1 MSRHS
6 NLPNI
11 LYVYVENKFL
21 DKSEGLTE
29 AIWHGVFAREGE
41 VLLTHLL
48 LETGA
53 HWTGVPLHGIHHKPN
68 FIPKKSGVL
77 QPWGNMGVNLDL
89 TSLNHLEGIDV
100 NYFKENLNGLSTGIL
115 VDWHDGF
122 SKFPQQHKPLHL
134 ITMEDGNYYL
144 LPNNY
149 LRWNDPSF
157 TNEKLWEKCKNYKR
171 GTEVWFPENKINK

>member
-11 LYVYVENKFL
+11 LYVYVENKYL
-21 DKSEGLTE
+21 DKGEGLTQ
-29 AIWHGVFAREGE
+29 AIWHGVFGREGE

-53 HWTGVPLHGIHHKPN
+53 HWTGVPLHGIHHKEN
-68 FIPKKSGVL
+68 FIPKKSGIV
-77 QPWGNMGVNLDL
+77 QPWGNMGINVDVTN
-89 TSLNHLEGIDV
+89 LNHLQGIDV
-100 NYFKENLNGLSTGIL
+100 SYFKENLNGLSTGIL
-115 VDWHDGF
+115 IDWYDGF

-134 ITMEDGNYYL
+134 VAMEDGNYYL

-171 GTEVWFPENKINK
+171 GSEVWFPENKINK